1 MMKEIETEISFVSF
15 DGMETVSIIMKPNIT
30 LTKENVHQQIL
41 ASHELKGELRVNIL
55 INITQLKLSNISR
68 EVMEYMKNNEYT
80 KYQKKVA
87 IVIEGTAQKII
98 GNIYLSVVKPHIE
111 TKFFTSEVDA
121 LKWTLSTQL
130 A

>member
-1 MMKEIETEISFVSF
+1 MKEIETEISFVSF
-15 DGMETVSIIMKPNIT
+15 DGIETVSIMMKPNIM
-30 LTKENVHQQIL
+30 LTKENVHLQIL

-80 KYQKKVA
+80 QYQKKVA

-111 TKFFTSEVDA
+111 TKFFTSEIEA
-121 LKWTLSTQL
+121 KKWINATQL
-130 A
+130 V